1 MRWICS
7 LLLLASVSS
16 WASIG
21 SVTELKGANA
31 SVKRGSATSQ
41 ITKQSGIESN
51 DLVVV
56 GSATEAGLTFQ
67 DNTRVKI
74 TANSRLVIDDFV
86 FDPKA
91 SDAGKLAM
99 KVALGTVKYTSG
111 QIAKT
116 NRQAVN
122 LKTPTATI
130 AVRGTDFSM
139 TVDEAGRSVVVL
151 LPSCEDPRNTNNYR
165 IADNCTVGQID
176 VETAAGMVSLNQAFT
191 ATYVAS
197 ADAAPL
203 PPVAV
208 IPDIALIN
216 NDMNLVKPD
225 GIDEQLKEKDRERE
239 KAREDEDKKSARDQ
253 QTKSDE
259 SSTELLVNA
268 TTENKSNEPSK
279 DDDCYPFNECGNEK
293 GRNYYWRHDPEKG
306 NTISVR
312 SGELQDNV
320 TYSISINDNDLHTR
334 VTGDGS
340 TKITIRQWNR

>member
-16 WASIG
+16 WAAIG

-31 SVKRGSATSQ
+31 SVKRGSATAQ

-86 FDPKA
+86 YDPRA

-139 TVDEAGRSVVVL
+139 TVDEAGRSIVVL
-151 LPSCEDPRNTNNYR
+151 LPSCEDPRNINNYR

-176 VETAAGMVSLNQAFT
+176 VETAAGMVSMNQAFT

-203 PPVAV
+203 PPVPV
-208 IPDIALIN
+208 TPDIALIN

-225 GIDEQLKEKDRERE
+225 NIELALSDGDQDDTSE
-239 KAREDEDKKSARDQ
+239 EDSRATRDAAKKTS
-253 QTKSDE
+253 
-259 SSTELLVNA
+259 SSTEIIA
-268 TTENKSNEPSK
+268 STDKENKTNEPAK
-279 DDDCYPFNECGNEK
+279 DDPCYPFNECGNDK
-293 GRNYYWRHDPEKG
+293 GRNYYWRYDPEKG